1 MARPSLPEPLAERL
15 KRQFGLSIFTQI
27 LRAFDTERL
36 PSFRVNTL
44 KSNDNAVMGALRESA
59 IQFERVKDIPHAF
72 RIKNRTS
79 QELLAHPLAKSG
91 AIYLQGLS
99 SMIPPLILD
108 PKPGETILDLCAAPG
123 SKTTQIASLT
133 GNQAHI
139 AALEEN
145 VIRFERLE
153 NSLKVQRATSVTAI
167 HTDATL
173 WTKHTDLRFDK
184 ILADVPCSAEGRINL
199 HDPRSYKFWNEKN
212 IATHAKL
219 QRRLLRGAVQV
230 LKPGGTLVYSTC
242 TLAPE
247 ENEEMIS
254 WLLSE
259 FPELKSSPI
268 DPQIAN
274 ARKTANQTITVL
286 PSEQSEGFFIAK
298 IVKPE

>member
-1 MARPSLPEPLAERL
+1 MARPSIPDLLAERL
-15 KRQFGLSIFTQI
+15 KKQFGLSAFTQI
-27 LRAFDTERL
+27 LRAFDEERL
-36 PSFRVNTL
+36 PSFRTNTL
-44 KSNDNAVMGALRESA
+44 VSTDNKVMDALRESA

-99 SMIPPLILD
+99 SMIPPLVLD
-108 PKPGETILDLCAAPG
+108 PKPGEAILDLCAAPG
-123 SKTTQIASLT
+123 SKTTQMASLSS
-133 GNQAHI
+133 NQAKI
-139 AALEEN
+139 TALEEN
-145 VIRFERLE
+145 AIRFERLE
-153 NSLKVQRATSVTAI
+153 NSLAIQGATSVTAI

-199 HDPRSYKFWNEKN
+199 NDPRSYKFWNEKN

-230 LKPGGTLVYSTC
+230 LKPGGILVYSTC

-247 ENEEMIS
+247 ENEEMVT
-254 WLLSE
+254 WLLAE
-259 FPELKSSPI
+259 FPELKPAPI
-268 DPQIAN
+268 DLPIAN
-274 ARKTANQTITVL
+274 ARKTSNQTITVL
-286 PSEQSEGFFIAK
+286 PSEQSEGFFITK
-298 IVKPE
+298 IIKK